1 MNSDKWLLIAGLV
14 TLLVMVLWVFGM
26 DNACPAELII
36 NDQKLAD
43 AIYRAEGGAK
53 TKFPYGIK
61 SINTHGDKEYA
72 RKICLNSIRNAKK
85 RWASAGNPE
94 DFITFMSRR
103 YCPPSAHKLNRT
115 WGHNVK
121 YWYAKLK

>member
-1 MNSDKWLLIAGLV
+1 MNSDKWLLAVGLI
-14 TLLVMVLWVFGM
+14 TLLVMVLWAFSYA
-26 DNACPAELII
+26 DELSID
-36 NDQKLAD
+36 DQRLAD

-94 DFITFMSRR
+94 DFIIFMSRR
-103 YCPPSAHKLNRT
+103 YCPPSAHGLNST